1 MTPFLA
7 AFGRLRVRLALIV
20 GLALTPV
27 GLLAF
32 VQALNGL
39 KAGEESRNAEFHAKS
54 LAAVDQERAMFG
66 EIRQTIKTAALTLQ
80 SSSDLLDACDG
91 FLRRLAAENRW
102 MTTAVLF
109 SDDGETTCGTD
120 TPISVADTEHWGR
133 FKSRRDFTISGART
147 GRISGQRVIA
157 AYYPVSDPARRIA
170 AIAVG
175 VDLDH
180 FSTLSREGPV
190 ESLSVVL
197 GYDGEA
203 IFAGPGE
210 SRKAEAYAWLP
221 EDRSPLRVFGDRELR
236 AAGADGVQRI
246 YFVSAIETGQL
257 WMVTARTPPSL
268 LELATTPQATALLIP
283 LLLWLIAVGVTYFA
297 IDLLVSRH
305 IERLRTAAFR
315 IGQGDLETPV
325 GDFDEAPRELRALG
339 HSIKAM
345 SARLAGRDARLQET
359 LEMQRRLLL
368 EVHHR
373 VKNNLQTISSLM
385 NLEMRR
391 SSDAVAQSALR
402 QLQDRIHALA
412 LVHQNLYAAEN
423 VERIALDRLIGDICR
438 HLQTSLAPRGFAG
451 RISTD
456 LAPVV
461 VDTAMA
467 TPIALFLSEAVGNA
481 YKYADPASPALSVSL
496 SEDETAITLSVSNR
510 FVAGAESPDGG
521 PAGLGLR
528 LMAGFA
534 KQLGGTLDTEIDGAF
549 HRVTL
554 LAPLKPSA
562 GLFSI
567 RKGAA

>member
-1 MTPFLA
+1 MTSFLA
-7 AFGRLRVRLALIV
+7 AFSRLRVRLAVIV

-27 GLLAF
+27 GVLAF

-39 KAGEESRNAEFHAKS
+39 KADAQSRNAEFHARS
-54 LAAVDQERAMFG
+54 LSAVDEERAVFG

-80 SSSDLLDACDG
+80 ASSNVLDACDG
-91 FLRRLAAENRW
+91 LLRRLVAENAW
-102 MTTAVLF
+102 MTNAVLV
-109 SDDGETTCGTD
+109 SQEGETTCGSD
-120 TPISVADTEHWGR
+120 IVISVADTEHWRR
-133 FKSRRDFTISGART
+133 FMVRRDFTISGAQI
-147 GRISGQRVIA
+147 GRISGRRIFA
-157 AYYPVSDPARRIA
+157 AYYPVSDPGRQVA

-175 VDLDH
+175 VDLDY
-180 FSTLSREGPV
+180 FETLSRNAGTGE
-190 ESLSVVL
+190 LSVIL
-197 GYDGEA
+197 DHNGEA
-203 IFAGPGE
+203 ILSGPDKERRRIGN
-210 SRKAEAYAWLP
+210 AWLP
-221 EDRSPLRVFGDRELR
+221 EDRSLFRVFGDRELT
-236 AAGADGVQRI
+236 AVGADGVQRI
-246 YFVSAIETGQL
+246 YFVSALETGQL
-257 WMVTARTPPSL
+257 WVVTARTPPSL
-268 LELATTPQATALLIP
+268 LDLATTPQATALLIP

-305 IERLRTAAFR
+305 IERLRAAAFR

-325 GDFDEAPRELRALG
+325 GSFDDAPRELRALG

-345 SARLAGRDARLQET
+345 SARLASRDARLQET
-359 LEMQRRLLL
+359 LDMQRRLLL

-391 SSDAVAQSALR
+391 ARDVAAQAALK

-423 VERIALDRLIGDICR
+423 VERIALDRLVGDICG
-438 HLQTSLAPRGFAG
+438 HLEASLAPKGFAG

-461 VDTAMA
+461 VDAAMA

-481 YKYADPASPALSVSL
+481 YKHADPASPALSVSL
-496 SEDETAITLSVSNR
+496 TGENGDIALSVSNR
-510 FVAGAESPDGG
+510 FTAKPDAPEGSRG
-521 PAGLGLR
+521 GLGLR
-528 LMAGFA
+528 LLAGFA
-534 KQLGGTLDTEIDGAF
+534 KQLGGRLETEVVQST

-554 LAPLKPSA
+554 SAPQRTSA
-562 GLFSI
+562 ELFSI